1 MIDFL
6 FSQYKNYSQTDIALE
21 IIAIFFGLLSVLYSK
36 KNNILVFPTG
46 IISTG
51 IFIYL
56 LWKWELMGDMTINFY
71 YTIMS
76 VYGWYHWTRKKEGQT
91 EFPISR
97 MNFKEKKWA
106 VVLFVSTIIF
116 IVMIYK
122 FFDKF
127 TGWTAYVDTFTTG
140 LFFVGMWLMAK
151 RKIENWVFW
160 IIGDII
166 SVPLYF
172 YKGYSLT
179 SIQYFVFT
187 IIAFYGYIEWKKI
200 LNNSQQTS

>member
-1 MIDFL
+1 MTDFL

-76 VYGWYHWTRKKEGQT
+76 LYGWYHWTRKKEGQT
-91 EFPISR
+91 EFPVSR

-106 VVLFVSTIIF
+106 VVLFVLTIIF

-122 FFDKF
+122 FFNKF
-127 TGWTAYVDTFTTG
+127 TSWTAYVDTFTTG

-151 RKIENWVFW
+151 RKIENWIFW

-172 YKGYSLT
+172 YKGYTLT

-200 LNNSQQTS
+200 LSSSQQTS